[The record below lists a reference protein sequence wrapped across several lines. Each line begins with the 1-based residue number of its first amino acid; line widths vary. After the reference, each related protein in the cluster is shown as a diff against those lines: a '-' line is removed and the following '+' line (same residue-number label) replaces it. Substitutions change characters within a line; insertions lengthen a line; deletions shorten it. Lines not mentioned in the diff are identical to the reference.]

1 MTRSTRSVDRE
12 EKPVHVP
19 VSAGEHLLRAQG
31 LHKAFVL
38 ARDLLGRPVARTTAV
53 DGIDLHVAHG
63 ETVGVVGESGSG
75 KTTVGRMLARLLVP
89 DAGRIELDGRDVTR
103 VRGRELTAL
112 RRTLQVVF
120 QDPYGSLDPTKPVGS
135 AVTEPLVVHRLAGRR
150 ELPAR
155 AAELLDA
162 VALDPVLAQRYPHE
176 LSGGQRQRAAIAR
189 AMALEPR
196 LLVADEPTSA
206 LDLSTRSEILN
217 LLLGLQRDRNLSIVL
232 ISHDFATVRHL
243 AHRIVVMYRGRVIE
257 QGPAEDLLAEPLHPY
272 TGALLAAA
280 RAVRPDDAAPRERV
294 ALRSGRA
301 ARPEA
306 PGGCAFYSRCPVA
319 MDACAEADPAL
330 VDVGAGHS
338 VACLH
343 HDHRHGQQH
352 APTGA

>member
-1 MTRSTRSVDRE
+1 MTRSTRSVGRE
-12 EKPVHVP
+12 EEPVDPP
-19 VSAGEHLLRAQG
+19 VSSSGRLLRAQN
-31 LHKAFVL
+31 LHKSFVL
-38 ARDLLGRPVARTTAV
+38 ARDVLGRPIARTTAV
-53 DGIDLHVAHG
+53 DGVDLDVGRG

-75 KTTVGRMLARLLVP
+75 KTTVGRMVARLLVP
-89 DAGRIELDGRDVTR
+89 DSGRIELDGRDVTR

-112 RRTLQVVF
+112 RRALQVVF
-120 QDPYGSLDPTKPVGS
+120 QDPYGSMDPTKSVGN

-162 VALDPVLAQRYPHE
+162 VALNPGLAQRYPHE

-189 AMALEPR
+189 AMALAPR

-217 LLLGLQRDRNLSIVL
+217 LLLTLQRDRGLSIVL

-243 AHRIVVMYRGRVIE
+243 SHRIVVMYRGRIIE
-257 QGPAEDLLAEPLHPY
+257 QGAADDLLAEPLHPY
-272 TGALLAAA
+272 TEALLAAA
-280 RAVRPDDAAPRERV
+280 RAVRPGDATPRERI

-306 PGGCAFYSRCPVA
+306 PDGCAFYSRCPVA
-319 MDACAEADPAL
+319 MDACAEVDPAL
-330 VDVGAGHS
+330 AVVAPEHS

-343 HDHRHGQQH
+343 HHNQPH
-352 APTGA
+352 APAGA